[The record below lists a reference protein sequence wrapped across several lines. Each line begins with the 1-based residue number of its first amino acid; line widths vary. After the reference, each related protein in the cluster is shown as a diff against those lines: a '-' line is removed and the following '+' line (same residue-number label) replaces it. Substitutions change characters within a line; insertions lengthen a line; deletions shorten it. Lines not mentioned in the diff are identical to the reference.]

1 VNILVAD
8 DDLGSRLVAQAV
20 VEGLGHECVV
30 VADGAAAWQ
39 AIESHPPEVLVT
51 DLMMPGM
58 DGLELCRRIRAAE
71 QDSYTY
77 IVLVTSL
84 AERRDVLSGMQAGAD
99 DYLTKPLDP
108 FELETRLLA
117 AGRVTALHADLGR
130 CRADLVRLA
139 RTDPL
144 TGLRNRQ
151 GLAEEL
157 ALLHLRS
164 ERHDRNYAVAICDVD
179 FFKAYNDAYGHQA
192 GDDALRSVAAT
203 LTAQTRDGDGVYRYG
218 GEEFLLILPEQTLPS
233 AVAVMERIRRAVQDL
248 GIPHGA
254 GGAGSVVMLSTGIAA
269 FLPGGRTVTS
279 EELLR
284 EADKAVYAAKS
295 RGRNAVVAA
304 EAG

>member
-30 VADGAAAWQ
+30 VADGASAWQ
-39 AIESHPPEVLVT
+39 AIEGHPPEVLVT

-71 QDSYTY
+71 RDSYTY

-84 AERRDVLSGMQAGAD
+84 ADRRDVLSGMQAGAD

-117 AGRVTALHADLGR
+117 AGRVTALHAELGR
-130 CRADLVRLA
+130 YRADLARLA

-164 ERHDRNYAVAICDVD
+164 ERYDRNYAVAICDVD
-179 FFKAYNDAYGHQA
+179 FFKAYNDTYGHQA
-192 GDDALRSVAAT
+192 GDEALRRVAAT
-203 LTAQTRDGDGVYRYG
+203 LSAQTRDSDGVFRYG

-233 AVAVMERIRRAVQDL
+233 ALAVMERIRQAVQDL

-254 GGAGSVVMLSTGIAA
+254 DGAGSVLMLSTGIAA

-284 EADKAVYAAKS
+284 EADEALYAAKS
-295 RGRNAVVAA
+295 GGRNAVVAA
-304 EAG
+304 DAG

>member
-1 VNILVAD
+1 
-8 DDLGSRLVAQAV
+8 
-20 VEGLGHECVV
+20 
-30 VADGAAAWQ
+30 
-39 AIESHPPEVLVT
+39 
-51 DLMMPGM
+51 MMPGM

-71 QDSYTY
+71 RDSYTY

-84 AERRDVLSGMQAGAD
+84 ADRRDVLSGMQAGAD

-117 AGRVTALHADLGR
+117 AGRVTALHAELGR
-130 CRADLVRLA
+130 YRAELARLA

-164 ERHDRNYAVAICDVD
+164 ERYDRNYAVAICDVD

-192 GDDALRSVAAT
+192 GDEALRSVAAT
-203 LTAQTRDGDGVYRYG
+203 LTAQTRESDGVYRYG

-233 AVAVMERIRRAVQDL
+233 AVAVMERIRRGVQEL

-254 GGAGSVVMLSTGIAA
+254 GGAGSVLMLSTGIAA
-269 FLPGGRTVTS
+269 FVPGGRTVTS
-279 EELLR
+279 EELLK
-284 EADKAVYAAKS
+284 EADEALYAAKS
-295 RGRNAVVAA
+295 GGRNAVVAA